1 MRSALLVV
9 LLHSQAG
16 SCLLAAP
23 AARLHR
29 SVAPQLRRSVPIG
42 IATMPEVA
50 EPVAPEDAWIAKV
63 DVPAFKAD
71 IKALGDRLEKGQ
83 GAEDVAH
90 LEKIIRWSNFC
101 GAVGV
106 LTCWMRPNP
115 VSAAVATSIPTST
128 AFSAATRPRL
138 HPRHRHQP
146 PPPPSA
152 PPPLPPRQRHP
163 RRHQVS
169 IVALSTWTLS
179 RWTMIGHHVCHGG
192 YNRQD
197 DGTGRF
203 TSGGF
208 AVGSLKTRVRD
219 WFDWM
224 LPEAWNVEHNN
235 LHHYRTGEPG
245 DPDLVERNLEVL
257 RDFKL
262 PRAIKY
268 GVVAIM
274 AGIWKWYYYAPNT
287 YNPNPSPN
295 PNPHPH
301 PNPNQVLLR
310 AQHLQAAEDPG

>member
-1 MRSALLVV
+1 MLHLRSVLLVV
-9 LLHSQAG
+9 VLHSQAG

-29 SVAPQLRRSVPIG
+29 SVAPQLRRAPVPLG
-42 IATMPEVA
+42 IATFPDVA
-50 EPVAPEDAWIAKV
+50 SSEPIAPEDEWIAKV

-106 LTCWMRPNP
+106 MTCWMRPNP
-115 VSAAVATSIPTST
+115 VRATLTSATSATSATST
-128 AFSAATRPRL
+128 TFQHHRH
-138 HPRHRHQP
+138 HPHRHRHRP
-146 PPPPSA
+146 HHRFP
-152 PPPLPPRQRHP
+152 H
-163 RRHQVS
+163 RHQVS

-208 AVGSLKTRVRD
+208 AVGDLKTRVSAHVQD
-219 WFDWM
+219 
-224 LPEAWNVEHNN
+224 
-235 LHHYRTGEPG
+235 
-245 DPDLVERNLEVL
+245 
-257 RDFKL
+257 
-262 PRAIKY
+262 
-268 GVVAIM
+268 
-274 AGIWKWYYYAPNT
+274 
-287 YNPNPSPN
+287 
-295 PNPHPH
+295 
-301 PNPNQVLLR
+301 
-310 AQHLQAAEDPG
+310 

>member
-1 MRSALLVV
+1 MLHLRSALLVIV
-9 LLHSQAG
+9 LHCQAG

-29 SVAPQLRRSVPIG
+29 SVAPQLRRAPVPLG
-42 IATMPEVA
+42 IATFPDVA
-50 EPVAPEDAWIAKV
+50 SSEPIAPEDEWIAKV

-106 LTCWMRPNP
+106 MTCWMRPNP
-115 VSAAVATSIPTST
+115 VRATLTSATSAT
-128 AFSAATRPRL
+128 SAATAVASFATTTVASTTL
-138 HPRHRHQP
+138 TATTLTTA
-146 PPPPSA
+146 SLA
-152 PPPLPPRQRHP
+152 A
-163 RRHQVS
+163 HQVS

-208 AVGSLKTRVRD
+208 AVGSLKTRVSAHVQD
-219 WFDWM
+219 
-224 LPEAWNVEHNN
+224 
-235 LHHYRTGEPG
+235 
-245 DPDLVERNLEVL
+245 
-257 RDFKL
+257 
-262 PRAIKY
+262 
-268 GVVAIM
+268 
-274 AGIWKWYYYAPNT
+274 
-287 YNPNPSPN
+287 
-295 PNPHPH
+295 
-301 PNPNQVLLR
+301 
-310 AQHLQAAEDPG
+310 

>member
-1 MRSALLVV
+1 MLHLRSVLLVV
-9 LLHSQAG
+9 VLHSQAG

-29 SVAPQLRRSVPIG
+29 SVAPQLRRAPVPLG
-42 IATMPEVA
+42 IATFPDVA
-50 EPVAPEDAWIAKV
+50 SSEPIAPEDEWIAKV

-106 LTCWMRPNP
+106 MTCWMRPNP
-115 VSAAVATSIPTST
+115 VRATLTSATSATSATST
-128 AFSAATRPRL
+128 TFQHHRH
-138 HPRHRHQP
+138 HPHRHRHRP
-146 PPPPSA
+146 HHRFP
-152 PPPLPPRQRHP
+152 H
-163 RRHQVS
+163 RHQVS

-208 AVGSLKTRVRD
+208 AVGSLKTRVSAHVQD
-219 WFDWM
+219 
-224 LPEAWNVEHNN
+224 
-235 LHHYRTGEPG
+235 
-245 DPDLVERNLEVL
+245 
-257 RDFKL
+257 
-262 PRAIKY
+262 
-268 GVVAIM
+268 
-274 AGIWKWYYYAPNT
+274 
-287 YNPNPSPN
+287 
-295 PNPHPH
+295 
-301 PNPNQVLLR
+301 
-310 AQHLQAAEDPG
+310 

>member
-1 MRSALLVV
+1 MLHLRSVLLVV
-9 LLHSQAG
+9 VLHSQAG

-29 SVAPQLRRSVPIG
+29 SVAPQLRRAPVPLG
-42 IATMPEVA
+42 IATFPDVA
-50 EPVAPEDAWIAKV
+50 SSEPIAPEDEWIAKV

-106 LTCWMRPNP
+106 MTCWMRPNP
-115 VSAAVATSIPTST
+115 VRANLTSATSATSATST
-128 AFSAATRPRL
+128 TFQHHRH
-138 HPRHRHQP
+138 HPHRHRHRP
-146 PPPPSA
+146 HHRFP
-152 PPPLPPRQRHP
+152 H
-163 RRHQVS
+163 RHQVS

-208 AVGSLKTRVRD
+208 AVGDLKTRVSAHVQD
-219 WFDWM
+219 
-224 LPEAWNVEHNN
+224 
-235 LHHYRTGEPG
+235 
-245 DPDLVERNLEVL
+245 
-257 RDFKL
+257 
-262 PRAIKY
+262 
-268 GVVAIM
+268 
-274 AGIWKWYYYAPNT
+274 
-287 YNPNPSPN
+287 
-295 PNPHPH
+295 
-301 PNPNQVLLR
+301 
-310 AQHLQAAEDPG
+310 

>member
-1 MRSALLVV
+1 MLHLRSVLLVV
-9 LLHSQAG
+9 GLHSQAG

-29 SVAPQLRRSVPIG
+29 SVAPQLRRAPVPLG
-42 IATMPEVA
+42 IATFPDVA
-50 EPVAPEDAWIAKV
+50 SSEPIAPEDEWIAKV

-115 VSAAVATSIPTST
+115 
-128 AFSAATRPRL
+128 
-138 HPRHRHQP
+138 
-146 PPPPSA
+146 
-152 PPPLPPRQRHP
+152 
-163 RRHQVS
+163 VS

-245 DPDLVERNLEVL
+245 DPDLVERNLEV
-257 RDFKL
+257 RHPR
-262 PRAIKY
+262 PRA
-268 GVVAIM
+268 
-274 AGIWKWYYYAPNT
+274 
-287 YNPNPSPN
+287 
-295 PNPHPH
+295 
-301 PNPNQVLLR
+301 R
-310 AQHLQAAEDPG
+310 ARARARALA

>member
-1 MRSALLVV
+1 MLMRSALLVV

-128 AFSAATRPRL
+128 SPPPPLVPASTPATATSLHHHRQHLLLFRHANATLAATR
-138 HPRHRHQP
+138 
-146 PPPPSA
+146 
-152 PPPLPPRQRHP
+152 
-163 RRHQVS
+163 
-169 IVALSTWTLS
+169 
-179 RWTMIGHHVCHGG
+179 
-192 YNRQD
+192 
-197 DGTGRF
+197 
-203 TSGGF
+203 
-208 AVGSLKTRVRD
+208 
-219 WFDWM
+219 
-224 LPEAWNVEHNN
+224 
-235 LHHYRTGEPG
+235 
-245 DPDLVERNLEVL
+245 
-257 RDFKL
+257 
-262 PRAIKY
+262 
-268 GVVAIM
+268 
-274 AGIWKWYYYAPNT
+274 
-287 YNPNPSPN
+287 
-295 PNPHPH
+295 
-301 PNPNQVLLR
+301 
-310 AQHLQAAEDPG
+310 